1 MLCSRGSQSAPSAF
15 DPARDGTSAERG
27 VVTHMTSRSRAVIFP
42 PSVRPGDWLTII
54 APSSP
59 SPHDELWRGL
69 AWLRARYRLRFA
81 AGALATDGYLA
92 GDDARRALELRRA
105 IADDEAK
112 AIVAIRGGYGAMR
125 IMEDQPWEELARRP
139 KWIVGFS
146 DITALHSMAWRAGVA
161 SIHAPHV
168 AGLGRDTPATV
179 RAAWLAALERPRRAY
194 AWRGLRVLHAGSAC
208 GMLVGGNLALIH
220 AMAAAGRLVI
230 PEGAVLALEDVGE
243 APYRV
248 DRMLTSLLVGDYLSS
263 VSAVVFGHFHR
274 CPPGPDGRKVEQV
287 LQERTRNL
295 GIPVLAGAPFG
306 HDAHN
311 EAFVLGGDAR
321 VDGDA
326 LFFG

>member
-1 MLCSRGSQSAPSAF
+1 
-15 DPARDGTSAERG
+15 
-27 VVTHMTSRSRAVIFP
+27 VTSRSRAVVFP
-42 PSVRPGDWLTII
+42 PAVSPGDWLTII

-59 SPHDELWRGL
+59 SPRDELWRGL

-81 AGALATDGYLA
+81 AGALVADGYLA

-105 IADDEAK
+105 IVDDEAK

-125 IMEDQPWEELARRP
+125 VIEDQPWDELARRP

-168 AGLGRDTPATV
+168 AGLGRDAPATV
-179 RAAWLAALERPRRAY
+179 RAAWLAALERPRREY
-194 AWRGLRVLHAGSAC
+194 AWRGLQVLHGGSAR
-208 GMLVGGNLALIH
+208 GTIVGGNLALIH
-220 AMAAAGRLVI
+220 AMAAARRLAI

-248 DRMLTSLLVGDYLSS
+248 DRMLTSLLLGDYLSS

-274 CPPGPDGRKVEQV
+274 CRPGPDGRSVEEV
-287 LQERTRNL
+287 LRERTQDL

-311 EAFVLGGDAR
+311 EAFILGSKAR

-326 LFFG
+326 LFFGQ

>member
-1 MLCSRGSQSAPSAF
+1 MPL
-15 DPARDGTSAERG
+15 
-27 VVTHMTSRSRAVIFP
+27 VFP
-42 PSVRPGDWLTII
+42 PAVAPGDWLAIV

-59 SPHDELWRGL
+59 SPRDELWRGL

-81 AGALATDGYLA
+81 AGALAMNGYLA
-92 GDDARRALELRRA
+92 GDDARRTLELRSA
-105 IADDEAK
+105 ILDDEAK

-125 IMEDQPWEELARRP
+125 VMEDQPWDELSRRP

-168 AGLGRDTPATV
+168 AGLGRDAPATV
-179 RAAWLAALERPRRAY
+179 RAAWMAALERPRRQH
-194 AWRGLRVLHAGSAC
+194 AWRGLRVLHGGSAC
-208 GMLVGGNLALIH
+208 GTLVGGNLALIH
-220 AMAAAGRLVI
+220 ALAAARRLVI
-230 PEGAVLALEDVGE
+230 PDGAVLALEDVGE

-248 DRMLTSLLVGDYLSS
+248 DRMLTSLLLGDYLSS

-274 CPPGPDGRKVEQV
+274 CGPGPDGRRVEDV
-287 LQERTRNL
+287 LLERTRYL

-311 EAFVLGGDAR
+311 EAFVLGSEAR
-321 VDGDA
+321 LEGDA